1 MAERT
6 PLPSALF
13 NSQIDAL
20 RDAGRL
26 GPVLDLACGRGR
38 HAVPAVR
45 AGLPLIG
52 VDRSAQFLSEL
63 RARAEALGE
72 DIPCLRTD
80 LEREGGLPFREGSAG
95 AVLVFRYLHRPL
107 CERISA
113 LLAPGGLLVYETFTE
128 AQRSLPHG
136 PSRPEFLLRP
146 GELPELFTGLEAE
159 SYEEIQS
166 APPRP
171 EAVARLV
178 ARKPR
183 LPEHDEG

>member
-72 DIPCLRTD
+72 DIPVLQAD
-80 LEREGGLPFREGSAG
+80 LERECGLPFREEGFG

-107 CERISA
+107 CERISE
-113 LLAPGGLLVYETFTE
+113 LLAPGGLLIYETFTE
-128 AQRSLPHG
+128 AQRQYAHG
-136 PSRPEFLLRP
+136 PKRPEFLLRAD
-146 GELPELFTGLEAE
+146 ELPELFTSLEVT
-159 SYEEIQS
+159 SYEEVQN
-166 APPRP
+166 AHPRP
-171 EAVARLV
+171 EAVARLI

-183 LPEHDEG
+183 HPGPNGS